1 VGIGHKVTGCVGSK
15 CGTVSSVDGELSSK
29 IGVAVV
35 YICR

>member
-15 CGTVSSVDGELSSK
+15 CGTVSSVDGSK